1 MPVHQPAAL
10 LADGRP
16 KPRRL
21 SRLSTSSNPG
31 LNPSPICAAAPTL
44 QPGLLRW
51 ALPVTLAVQSASA
64 AAVIAPAVAAPALL
78 AALGLGTAAV
88 GVYIAIVYLGAMV
101 ASLWGAALVQRWGP
115 IRVSQAGLALSAMG
129 LGLMVLPQVGAAALG
144 ALLLGLGY
152 GPITPASSQMLAR
165 TTPPERYGLVF
176 SVKQTGVPLGGVL
189 AGLMVPPVLLM
200 AGAAAALALVAG
212 MCLLSLLLAQGLRG
226 VLDSQRAAG
235 GALPG
240 WAQLLQP
247 LQLVRSHPVLRRLAA
262 CTFVFSLVQL
272 SLSAYLVSFLTT
284 DLGWGL
290 VRAGVALSVAQAAGV
305 VGRILWGWVADRWQ
319 GGPRLT
325 LLGLAAAMGLA
336 GLLMPLLT
344 AGTSGVWVML
354 LLATYGATAIGWNG
368 VFLGTVA
375 KLVPT
380 VQAAAATGGCLFFTF
395 FGVVIG
401 PPIFGLAASGFG
413 RVGPAFAL
421 LALPLGAVL
430 WALARGRWTATLRSA
445 APA

>member
-1 MPVHQPAAL
+1 MTASANSSATLRTLAPAPAL
-10 LADGRP
+10 R
-16 KPRRL
+16 
-21 SRLSTSSNPG
+21 
-31 LNPSPICAAAPTL
+31 
-44 QPGLLRW
+44 PGLLRW

-64 AAVIAPAVAAPALL
+64 ASVIAPAVAAPALL

-88 GVYIAIVYLGAMV
+88 GVYIAIVYLGAMA

-129 LGLMVLPQVGAAALG
+129 LGLMAVPQVAVAALS

-189 AGLMVPPVLLM
+189 AGLLVPPVLLV

-212 MCLLSLLLAQGLRG
+212 LCLLSLLLAQGLRSA
-226 VLDSQRAAG
+226 LDSLRTPG

-240 WAQLLQP
+240 WAQLQQP
-247 LQLVRSHPVLRRLAA
+247 LQLVRCHPVLRRLAA

-272 SLSAYLVSFLTT
+272 SLGAYLVSFLTT

-305 VGRILWGWVADRWQ
+305 AGRIVWGWVADRWQ

-325 LLGLAAAMGLA
+325 LLGLAAAMAAA

-344 AGTSGVWVML
+344 AGTPSAWVML

-375 KLVPT
+375 RLVPT
-380 VQAAAATGGCLFFTF
+380 SQAATATGGCLFFTF

-421 LALPLGAVL
+421 LALPLAGVL
-430 WALARGRWTATLRSA
+430 WALSRGRWVETVRSS